1 MIHRTIA
8 IASIVTSSF
17 ISLPALAQ
25 NTQAELLF
33 DALGL
38 PDIVDIMREEG
49 VVCGAQ
55 IGTDLFPNQVSPA
68 WRATVETIYDSAA
81 MHASVEAAFIHALD
95 NQDVTPMVAFFSS
108 DLGKTLVSLEVSARQ
123 ALLDDTVDQ
132 ASKDVATV
140 AKFNNT
146 ERFQL
151 VDAFVQTN
159 DLIEI
164 NVAGAMNSNVAFYM
178 GLMAGGAMDEALTQ
192 DQILNDVWDQAADI
206 RANTSEWVYG
216 FLLLAYDP
224 VRGADL
230 ETYTAFSASNTGV
243 ALIGAL
249 FAAFDDMFDSKSFA
263 LGREAARV
271 MAGQDL

>member
-49 VVCGAQ
+49 VVYGAQ

-81 MHASVEAAFIHALD
+81 MHASVKAAFIHALD

-108 DLGKTLVSLEVSARQ
+108 DLGKTLVSLEVSARR
-123 ALLDDTVDQ
+123 ALLDDTVEQ

-178 GLMAGGAMDEALTQ
+178 GLMAGGAFDEALTQ

-224 VRGADL
+224 VSAADL
-230 ETYTAFSASNTGV
+230 EKYTAFSASDTGV
-243 ALIGAL
+243 ALNGAL
-249 FAAFDDMFDSKSFA
+249 FASFDDMFDAISFA

>member
-1 MIHRTIA
+1 MIQRTIA

-25 NTQAELLF
+25 NTQSELLF

-38 PDIVDIMREEG
+38 PDIVDIMREKG
-49 VVCGAQ
+49 VVYGAQ

-68 WRATVETIYDSAA
+68 WRATVETIYDSSA

-108 DLGKTLVSLEVSARQ
+108 DLTKTLVSHEVSARR

-178 GLMAGGAMDEALTQ
+178 GLMAGGALDEALTQ

-216 FLLLAYDP
+216 FLLRAYDP
-224 VRGADL
+224 VRGVDL

-249 FAAFDDMFDSKSFA
+249 FVAFDDMFDSKSFA

>member
-1 MIHRTIA
+1 MA
-8 IASIVTSSF
+8 
-17 ISLPALAQ
+17 
-25 NTQAELLF
+25 
-33 DALGL
+33 G
-38 PDIVDIMREEG
+38 
-49 VVCGAQ
+49 
-55 IGTDLFPNQVSPA
+55 
-68 WRATVETIYDSAA
+68 TVETIYDSSA

-108 DLGKTLVSLEVSARQ
+108 DLTKTLVSHEVSARR
-123 ALLDDTVDQ
+123 ALLDYTVDQ

-216 FLLLAYDP
+216 FLLRAYDP
-224 VRGADL
+224 VRGVDL

-249 FAAFDDMFDSKSFA
+249 FVAFDDMFDSKSFA

>member
-25 NTQAELLF
+25 NTQSELLF

-49 VVCGAQ
+49 VVYGAQ

-68 WRATVETIYDSAA
+68 WRATVETIYDSSA

-108 DLGKTLVSLEVSARQ
+108 DLGKTLVSHEVSARR

-178 GLMAGGAMDEALTQ
+178 GLMAGGALDEALTQ

-216 FLLLAYDP
+216 FLLRAYDP
-224 VRGADL
+224 VRGVDL

-249 FAAFDDMFDSKSFA
+249 FVAFDDMFDSKSFA

>member
-1 MIHRTIA
+1 MIQRTIA

-25 NTQAELLF
+25 NTQSELLF

-49 VVCGAQ
+49 VVYGAQ

-68 WRATVETIYDSAA
+68 WRATVETIYDSSA

-108 DLGKTLVSLEVSARQ
+108 DLTKTLVSHEVSARR

-178 GLMAGGAMDEALTQ
+178 GLMAGGALDEALTQ

-230 ETYTAFSASNTGV
+230 ETYTAFSASDTGF

-249 FAAFDDMFDSKSFA
+249 FAAFDDMFDSISFA

-271 MAGQDL
+271 IAGQDL

>member
-8 IASIVTSSF
+8 IASFVASSF
-17 ISLPALAQ
+17 IFSPAFAQ

-49 VVCGAQ
+49 VVYGAQ

-81 MHASVEAAFIHALD
+81 MHASVKAAFIHALD
-95 NQDVTPMVAFFSS
+95 NRDISPMVAFFSS
-108 DLGKTLVSLEVSARQ
+108 DLGKTLVSLEVSARR
-123 ALLDDTVDQ
+123 ALLDDTIEQ
-132 ASKDVATV
+132 ASKDAATG
-140 AKFNNT
+140 AKANNT

-151 VDAFVQTN
+151 IDAFVQTN

-178 GLMAGGAMDEALTQ
+178 GLMAGGAFDEALTQ
-192 DQILNDVWDQAADI
+192 DQIVNDVWDQEADI

-224 VRGADL
+224 VSAADL
-230 ETYTAFSASNTGV
+230 ETYTAFSASDTGV
-243 ALIGAL
+243 ALNGAL
-249 FAAFDDMFDSKSFA
+249 FTAFDDMFDAISFA

>member
-1 MIHRTIA
+1 MIHHTIA

-17 ISLPALAQ
+17 ISLPALTQ

-49 VVCGAQ
+49 VVYGAQ

-108 DLGKTLVSLEVSARQ
+108 DLGKTLVSHEVSARR

-132 ASKDVATV
+132 ASKDVA
-140 AKFNNT
+140 FNNT

-151 VDAFVQTN
+151 VDVFVQTN

-178 GLMAGGAMDEALTQ
+178 GLMAGGALDEALTQ
-192 DQILNDVWDQAADI
+192 DQILNDVWDHAADI
-206 RANTSEWVYG
+206 RANTSEWFYG

-230 ETYTAFSASNTGV
+230 ETYTAFSASDTGV

>member
-1 MIHRTIA
+1 MIQRTIA

-25 NTQAELLF
+25 NTQSELLF

-49 VVCGAQ
+49 VVYGAQ

-68 WRATVETIYDSAA
+68 WRATVETIYDSSA

-108 DLGKTLVSLEVSARQ
+108 DLGKTLVSLEVSARR

-216 FLLLAYDP
+216 FLPLAYDP
-224 VRGADL
+224 VSAADL
-230 ETYTAFSASNTGV
+230 ETYTAFSASDTGV
-243 ALIGAL
+243 ALNGAL
-249 FAAFDDMFDSKSFA
+249 FAAFDFMFDSISFA

>member
-1 MIHRTIA
+1 M
-8 IASIVTSSF
+8 
-17 ISLPALAQ
+17 
-25 NTQAELLF
+25 
-33 DALGL
+33 
-38 PDIVDIMREEG
+38 
-49 VVCGAQ
+49 
-55 IGTDLFPNQVSPA
+55 
-68 WRATVETIYDSAA
+68 
-81 MHASVEAAFIHALD
+81 
-95 NQDVTPMVAFFSS
+95 
-108 DLGKTLVSLEVSARQ
+108 
-123 ALLDDTVDQ
+123 DDTVDQ

-216 FLLLAYDP
+216 FLLRAYDP
-224 VRGADL
+224 VRGVDL

-249 FAAFDDMFDSKSFA
+249 FVAFDDMFDSKSFA

>member
-25 NTQAELLF
+25 NTQSELLF

-95 NQDVTPMVAFFSS
+95 NQDVTPMVAFFSP
-108 DLGKTLVSLEVSARQ
+108 DFGKTLVSLEVSARQ

-159 DLIEI
+159 DLIKI

-178 GLMAGGAMDEALTQ
+178 GLMAGGALDEALTQ
-192 DQILNDVWDQAADI
+192 DQILNDVWDQEADI

-224 VRGADL
+224 VREADL
-230 ETYTAFSASNTGV
+230 ETYTAFSASDTGV
-243 ALIGAL
+243 ALTGL
-249 FAAFDDMFDSKSFA
+249 Y
-263 LGREAARV
+263 L
-271 MAGQDL
+271 LHLTTC

>member
-49 VVCGAQ
+49 VVYGAQ
-55 IGTDLFPNQVSPA
+55 IGTDLFPNKVSPA

-81 MHASVEAAFIHALD
+81 MHASVKAAFIHALD

-108 DLGKTLVSLEVSARQ
+108 DLGKTLVSLEVSARR
-123 ALLDDTVDQ
+123 ALLDDTVEQ

-178 GLMAGGAMDEALTQ
+178 GLMAGGAFDEALTQ

-224 VRGADL
+224 VSATDL
-230 ETYTAFSASNTGV
+230 EKYTAFSASDTGV
-243 ALIGAL
+243 ALNGAL
-249 FAAFDDMFDSKSFA
+249 FAAFDDMFDAISFA

>member
-1 MIHRTIA
+1 MIQRTIA

-25 NTQAELLF
+25 NTQSELLF

-49 VVCGAQ
+49 VVYGAQ

-68 WRATVETIYDSAA
+68 WRATVETIYDSSA

-108 DLGKTLVSLEVSARQ
+108 DLTKTLVSHEVSARR

-206 RANTSEWVYG
+206 RANTSQWVYG
-216 FLLLAYDP
+216 FLLRAYDP

-249 FAAFDDMFDSKSFA
+249 FVAFDDMFDSKSFA

>member
-25 NTQAELLF
+25 NTQSELLF

-49 VVCGAQ
+49 VVYGAQ

-68 WRATVETIYDSAA
+68 WRATVETIYDSSA

-108 DLGKTLVSLEVSARQ
+108 DLTKTLVSHEVSARR

-216 FLLLAYDP
+216 FLLRAYDP
-224 VRGADL
+224 VRGVDL

-249 FAAFDDMFDSKSFA
+249 FVAFDDMFDSKSFA

>member
-25 NTQAELLF
+25 NTQSELLF

-49 VVCGAQ
+49 VVYGAQ

-68 WRATVETIYDSAA
+68 WRATVETIYDSSA

-108 DLGKTLVSLEVSARQ
+108 DLGKTLVSHEVSARR

-216 FLLLAYDP
+216 FLLRAYDP
-224 VRGADL
+224 VRGVDL

-249 FAAFDDMFDSKSFA
+249 FVAFDDMFDSKSFA

>member
-1 MIHRTIA
+1 MIQRTIA

-25 NTQAELLF
+25 NTQSELLF

-49 VVCGAQ
+49 VVYGAQ

-68 WRATVETIYDSAA
+68 WRATVETIYDSSA

-108 DLGKTLVSLEVSARQ
+108 DLTKTLVSHEVSARR

-249 FAAFDDMFDSKSFA
+249 FVAFDDMFDSKSFA

>member
-1 MIHRTIA
+1 MIHHTIA

-25 NTQAELLF
+25 NTQSELLF

-49 VVCGAQ
+49 VVYGAQ

-164 NVAGAMNSNVAFYM
+164 NVAGAMNSNVAFYI
-178 GLMAGGAMDEALTQ
+178 GLMAGGALDEALTQ
-192 DQILNDVWDQAADI
+192 DQILNDVWDHAADI

-224 VRGADL
+224 VSAADL
-230 ETYTAFSASNTGV
+230 ETYTAFSASDTDV
-243 ALIGAL
+243 ALNGDFICHI
-249 FAAFDDMFDSKSFA
+249 
-263 LGREAARV
+263 
-271 MAGQDL
+271 

>member
-1 MIHRTIA
+1 M
-8 IASIVTSSF
+8 
-17 ISLPALAQ
+17 
-25 NTQAELLF
+25 
-33 DALGL
+33 
-38 PDIVDIMREEG
+38 
-49 VVCGAQ
+49 
-55 IGTDLFPNQVSPA
+55 
-68 WRATVETIYDSAA
+68 
-81 MHASVEAAFIHALD
+81 
-95 NQDVTPMVAFFSS
+95 
-108 DLGKTLVSLEVSARQ
+108 
-123 ALLDDTVDQ
+123 DDTVDQ

-151 VDAFVQTN
+151 VDVFVQTN

-178 GLMAGGAMDEALTQ
+178 GLMAGGALDEALTQ
-192 DQILNDVWDQAADI
+192 DQILNDVWDHAADI
-206 RANTSEWVYG
+206 RANTSEWFYG

-230 ETYTAFSASNTGV
+230 ETYTAFSASDTGV

>member
-1 MIHRTIA
+1 MIQRTIA

-25 NTQAELLF
+25 NTQSELLF

-49 VVCGAQ
+49 VVYGAQ

-68 WRATVETIYDSAA
+68 WRATVETIYDSSA

-108 DLGKTLVSLEVSARQ
+108 DLTKTLVSHEVSARR

-216 FLLLAYDP
+216 FLLRAYDP
-224 VRGADL
+224 VRGVDL

-249 FAAFDDMFDSKSFA
+249 FVAFDDMFDSKSFA

>member
-49 VVCGAQ
+49 VVYGAQ

-81 MHASVEAAFIHALD
+81 MHASVKAAFIHALD

-108 DLGKTLVSLEVSARQ
+108 DLGKTLVSLEVSARR
-123 ALLDDTVDQ
+123 ALLDDTVEQ

-140 AKFNNT
+140 TKFNNT

-178 GLMAGGAMDEALTQ
+178 GLMAGGAFDEALTQ

-206 RANTSEWVYG
+206 RVNTSEWVYG

-224 VRGADL
+224 VSATDL
-230 ETYTAFSASNTGV
+230 EKYTAFSASDTGV
-243 ALIGAL
+243 ALNGAL
-249 FAAFDDMFDSKSFA
+249 FAAFDDMFDAISFA

>member
-25 NTQAELLF
+25 NTQSELLF

-49 VVCGAQ
+49 VVYGAQ

-68 WRATVETIYDSAA
+68 WRATVETIYDSSA
-81 MHASVEAAFIHALD
+81 MHASVKAAFIHALD

-108 DLGKTLVSLEVSARQ
+108 DLGKTLVSLEVSARR
-123 ALLDDTVDQ
+123 ALLDDTVEQ

-178 GLMAGGAMDEALTQ
+178 GLMAGGALDEALTQ

-216 FLLLAYDP
+216 FLLRAYDP
-224 VRGADL
+224 VRGVDL

-249 FAAFDDMFDSKSFA
+249 FVAFDDMFDSKSFA

>member
-1 MIHRTIA
+1 MIQRTIA

-25 NTQAELLF
+25 NTQSELLF

-49 VVCGAQ
+49 VVYGAQ

-68 WRATVETIYDSAA
+68 WRATVETIYDSSA

-108 DLGKTLVSLEVSARQ
+108 DLTKTLVSHEVSARR

-224 VRGADL
+224 VSATDL
-230 ETYTAFSASNTGV
+230 EKYTAFSASDTGV
-243 ALIGAL
+243 ALNGAL
-249 FAAFDDMFDSKSFA
+249 FAAFDDMFDAISFA

>member
-17 ISLPALAQ
+17 ISLPALVQ

-49 VVCGAQ
+49 VVYGAQ
-55 IGTDLFPNQVSPA
+55 IGTDLFPNKVSPA

-81 MHASVEAAFIHALD
+81 MHASVKAAFIHALD
-95 NQDVTPMVAFFSS
+95 NQDITPMVAFFSS
-108 DLGKTLVSLEVSARQ
+108 DLGKTLVSLEVSARR

-140 AKFNNT
+140 AKANNT

-151 VDAFVQTN
+151 IDAFVQTN

-164 NVAGAMNSNVAFYM
+164 NVAGAMNSNVAFYT
-178 GLMAGGAMDEALTQ
+178 GLMAGGAFDEALTQ
-192 DQILNDVWDQAADI
+192 DQIVNDVWDQEADI
-206 RANTSEWVYG
+206 RATTSEWVYG
-216 FLLLAYDP
+216 FLMLAYDP
-224 VRGADL
+224 VSVADL
-230 ETYTAFSASNTGV
+230 ETYTKFSASDTGV
-243 ALIGAL
+243 ALNGAL
-249 FAAFDDMFDSKSFA
+249 FAAFDDMFDAISFA